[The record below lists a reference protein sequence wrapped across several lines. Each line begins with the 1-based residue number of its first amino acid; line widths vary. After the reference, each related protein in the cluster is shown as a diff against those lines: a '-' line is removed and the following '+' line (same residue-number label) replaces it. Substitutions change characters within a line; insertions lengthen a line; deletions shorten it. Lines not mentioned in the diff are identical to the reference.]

1 MKYIRIACVILIV
14 ILVAALVSTL
24 TELSDAVEAPRPNES
39 GGTTEPKP
47 DGGSSENTG
56 TETPG
61 ENEEDNTENETPGS
75 GSGGAEGG
83 EGTGGADG
91 GEGDIEDDGEKPIYD
106 ITTFLDWS
114 CACTVEGYPKSYT
127 FPDDLAQ
134 ENIFYDSDMWEE
146 GSYRYY
152 ALINVHCDDCGES
165 LGSMII
171 CNIEKIS

>member
-1 MKYIRIACVILIV
+1 MKYIRVACVILIV

-24 TELSDAVEAPRPNES
+24 TELSDAVEAPRTNDS

-83 EGTGGADG
+83 EGTGGTDG

-106 ITTFLDWS
+106 ITTFLAWS
-114 CACTVEGYPKSYT
+114 CGCTVEGYPKSYT
-127 FPDDLAQ
+127 FPDDLDE
-134 ENIFYDSDMWEE
+134 ENIFCDSDMWEE

-152 ALINVHCDDCGES
+152 AYINVHCVNCGES
-165 LGSMII
+165 CGSMII
-171 CNIEKIS
+171 SNIEKIS